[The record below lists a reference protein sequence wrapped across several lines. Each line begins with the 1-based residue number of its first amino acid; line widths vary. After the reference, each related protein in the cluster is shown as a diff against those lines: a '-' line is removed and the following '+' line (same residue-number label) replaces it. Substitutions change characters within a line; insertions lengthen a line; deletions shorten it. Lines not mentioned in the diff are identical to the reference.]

1 MRTSG
6 LPGAFAFLLVA
17 CALCPASAARA
28 ALEIVGPREVEER
41 FVVRYGPNA
50 YLVVGDRSWELVTDP
65 RSPLVSSLG
74 DGRFHPMDAA
84 LVSDALA
91 AVGPLAGR
99 AQGRILVLPYP
110 RRSSLKSSCEDGMI
124 FLSPG
129 IRDVSAEHVH
139 ATVVHEVGHLLQA
152 QLVPEGGAGWAD
164 YLARRGLGSPRFHPH
179 APHRDRPREIFAE
192 DFRYL
197 FGGPL
202 ATSSGSIENPD
213 LPLPTDVPG
222 LSAWF
227 RAALHAPSGALPRAA
242 VAPPAV
248 LPNPVA
254 AGRAIRVR
262 FHAPSWRGPSHAD
275 VFDLGG
281 RLVKTVRNGAAL
293 PAGTEFSWNGRDEA
307 GFPVAPGIYF
317 VRWRENPGA
326 GTARIQLLR

>member
-17 CALCPASAARA
+17 CALCSASAARA

-50 YLVVGDRSWELVTDP
+50 YLTVGGRSWELVTDP

-74 DGRFHPMDAA
+74 DGSFHPMDAA
-84 LVSDALA
+84 VVEDALA
-91 AVGPLAGR
+91 ALGSFADR
-99 AQGRILVLPYP
+99 AQGRILILPYP
-110 RRSSLKSSCEDGMI
+110 RRSSLKSSCEDGTI

-152 QLVPEGGAGWAD
+152 RLVPEGGAPWAE
-164 YLARRGLGSPRFHPH
+164 YVVRRGLGAPRFDRY
-179 APHRDRPREIFAE
+179 ASHRDRPREIFAE
-192 DFRYL
+192 DFRFL

-213 LPLPTDVPG
+213 LPLPSQVPG
-222 LSAWF
+222 LSEWF
-227 RAALHAPSGALPRAA
+227 RAALRAPSRALPRAA
-242 VAPPAV
+242 IVPPAV
-248 LPNPVA
+248 VPNPVP
-254 AGRAIRVR
+254 AGSGIVVR
-262 FHAPSWRGPSHAD
+262 FHAPSGRGPAHAD
-275 VFDLGG
+275 VYDLGG
-281 RLVKTVRNGAAL
+281 RLVKTVRSGAKL
-293 PAGTEFSWNGRDEA
+293 PAATEFSWNGRDAA
-307 GFPVAPGIYF
+307 GTPVAPGLYF
-317 VRWRENPGA
+317 VRWRENPSA